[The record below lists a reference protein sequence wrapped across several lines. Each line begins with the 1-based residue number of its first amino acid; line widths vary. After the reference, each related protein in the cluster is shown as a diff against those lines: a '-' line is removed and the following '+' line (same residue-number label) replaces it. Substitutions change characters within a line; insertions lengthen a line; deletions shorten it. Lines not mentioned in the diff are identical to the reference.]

1 MFRAALTVLFL
12 AAALAGP
19 SAAAEKKT
27 APKLTQEAKD
37 GAQITQEN
45 IVKMK
50 LKTVQPV
57 QPNPPMPIAGGPSI
71 PPPPSPPNP

>member
-1 MFRAALTVLFL
+1 MFRAAIAVLLL

-19 SAAAEKKT
+19 SAAEKKT

-37 GAQITQEN
+37 GPQITQEN

-57 QPNPPMPIAGGPSI
+57 QPNPPMPVAGGPSI
-71 PPPPSPPNP
+71 PPSPSPPNP